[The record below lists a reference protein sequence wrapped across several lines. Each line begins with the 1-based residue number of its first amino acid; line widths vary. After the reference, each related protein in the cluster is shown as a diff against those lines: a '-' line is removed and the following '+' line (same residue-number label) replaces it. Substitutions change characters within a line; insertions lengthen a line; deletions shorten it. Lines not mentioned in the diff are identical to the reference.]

1 MTYLEKSRKYFFKI
15 VQNYNLEKENILVLA
30 NPLSAEEAIGKP
42 GRRDYPIIEGKE
54 RILEAKFID
63 AKGHA
68 FTDSAKEFSGNLQQI
83 LELSLDSNQ
92 NRAIY
97 TAALNAVLN
106 YLKIAKG
113 TVHCKNDKPE
123 KCAKDISKNLFEKY
137 GKIKVGLIGL
147 NPAIADE
154 LIDTFGEKNVM
165 ITDLNKDN
173 LNKKRIKIL
182 DGHKFNQYLI
192 ESVDVVVMTGTII
205 VNDSFECLLKKIIS
219 LKKDYYV
226 FGVTAAGM
234 CNIFNFNR
242 LCPYGTIE

>member
-1 MTYLEKSRKYFFKI
+1 MKGEKMTYLEKSRKYFFKI

-123 KCAKDISKNLFEKY
+123 K
-137 GKIKVGLIGL
+137 
-147 NPAIADE
+147 
-154 LIDTFGEKNVM
+154 
-165 ITDLNKDN
+165 
-173 LNKKRIKIL
+173 
-182 DGHKFNQYLI
+182 
-192 ESVDVVVMTGTII
+192 
-205 VNDSFECLLKKIIS
+205 
-219 LKKDYYV
+219 
-226 FGVTAAGM
+226 
-234 CNIFNFNR
+234 
-242 LCPYGTIE
+242 